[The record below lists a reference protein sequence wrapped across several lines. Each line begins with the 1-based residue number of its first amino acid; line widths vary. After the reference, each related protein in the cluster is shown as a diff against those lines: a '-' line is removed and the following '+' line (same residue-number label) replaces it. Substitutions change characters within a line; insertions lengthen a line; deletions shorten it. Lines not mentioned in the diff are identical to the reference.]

1 MTIYSIS
8 YKNKDYSLSVNQRMF
23 QYQRLKRYL
32 ESLCIVNGSSL
43 KGGIES
49 YRRITG
55 YKNKPCIYIDEGLML
70 MPDSSLNA
78 DSVNLINYF
87 QIDQIRP
94 IDDFKTRIIYKNG
107 SEQVFDNNHRIYK
120 KQQLRCREYLKKILK

>member
-1 MTIYSIS
+1 
-8 YKNKDYSLSVNQRMF
+8 
-23 QYQRLKRYL
+23 
-32 ESLCIVNGSSL
+32 
-43 KGGIES
+43 
-49 YRRITG
+49 
-55 YKNKPCIYIDEGLML
+55 